1 MKAFFHKLIHSTP
14 LYVNG
19 RVAPFIGVGDDEG
32 VLATESEALIHGIRA
47 LIKQG
52 VGAVRE
58 VTEAECEDAKKK
70 PASDWLAKLQSPP
83 EAVIMEVSK
92 VYQSQ
97 PAQQDAQAP
106 AAAASPEP
114 TPAPK
119 QRTSDV
125 SVLRPKSRA
134 IPKTT

>member
-19 RVAPFIGVGDDEG
+19 RVAPFVGVGDDDG
-32 VLATESEALIHGIRA
+32 VLATESESLISGIRA

-58 VTEAECEDAKKK
+58 VTEAEFEDAKKK

-92 VYQSQ
+92 VYKAQ
-97 PAQQDAQAP
+97 PAQQSDP
-106 AAAASPEP
+106 GTAAVVSPEP

-119 QRTSDV
+119 QRTQDV
-125 SVLRPKSRA
+125 AALRPKSRA
-134 IPKTT
+134 MPKTT